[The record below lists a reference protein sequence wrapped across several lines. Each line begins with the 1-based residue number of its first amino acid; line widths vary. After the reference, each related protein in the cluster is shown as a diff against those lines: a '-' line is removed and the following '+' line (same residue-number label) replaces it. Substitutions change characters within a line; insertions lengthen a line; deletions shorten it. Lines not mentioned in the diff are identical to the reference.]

1 MAIDRSLPAWDR
13 PVLSSV
19 AAIVDGTAH
28 VRTSVDAVE
37 RVADWMAHEA
47 FAPPAGGPAGPF
59 DWGDDPDRLID
70 ATMLKAS
77 LDFAFTDFET
87 GVKFEVDYLSRRW
100 SDSEAMFAC
109 LHRALADGVPLLD
122 GAYLAAV
129 TRSDLAR
136 IFEGNIEM
144 PMLDERVV
152 ILHEVGERLVSHH
165 DGRFHNFIRSCPT
178 RMYAGGEGVLERLV
192 VEFPRFD
199 DVSDYQGRQVV
210 VYKLAQ
216 LALWSL
222 HLAVGDRGGFALRD
236 LDHMTAFA
244 DYIVP
249 VGLRLMGV
257 LEYSRELEERING
270 GDHIPRDSDEE
281 IEIRAHTVYA
291 TALLTEAVN
300 ARRGEGRGLVIP
312 QIDFRLWS
320 AYHTTTWPHHLTR
333 TVMY

>member
-1 MAIDRSLPAWDR
+1 MIEKRLPAWDR
-13 PVLSSV
+13 PVLASIV
-19 AAIVDGTAH
+19 AVVDKTAH
-28 VRTSVDAVE
+28 VRTSTDAIVQ
-37 RVADWMAHEA
+37 VADWMAFES

-59 DWGDDPDRLID
+59 DWGSDPDRLID

-87 GVKFEVDYLSRRW
+87 GVKFEVDYQGRRW

-109 LHRALADGVPLLD
+109 LHRALAGGVPLLD
-122 GAYLAAV
+122 GGYLAGV
-129 TRSDLAR
+129 TRSDLEA
-136 IFEGNIEM
+136 IFQGNIEM
-144 PMLDERVV
+144 PMLDERVE
-152 ILHEVGERLVSHH
+152 ILRGVGERLVAGHG
-165 DGRFHNFIRSCPT
+165 GRFHGFIRSCSD
-178 RMYAGGEGVLERLV
+178 RMYADGEGVLERLV

-199 DVSDYQGRQVV
+199 DVSAYRGRDVV
-210 VYKLAQ
+210 IYKLAQ

-222 HLAVGDRGGFALRD
+222 HLAVGEKGGFALRD
-236 LDHMTAFA
+236 LDNMTAFA

-249 VGLRLMGV
+249 VGLRLMGI
-257 LEYSRELEERING
+257 LEYSAGLEERINA

-291 TALLTEAVN
+291 TALLTEAIN
-300 ARRGEGRGLVIP
+300 ARRGEGRSLVIP
-312 QIDFRLWS
+312 EIDFRLWS